1 MYIQK
6 KRDNIITD
14 EEHIINKHTEV
25 NIYEDEFRKIQI
37 RQEIQKHRSLFGY
50 RLNSCYRCI
59 SCSSDRRTQQQ
70 HKKATI
76 SEQAASTEPKTI
88 NEIETEPESET
99 TSAEVTEQETTEAT
113 TVEASKVSPPNTN
126 KSSSSDK
133 SSPAKEKP
141 TQKSSVS
148 KSNTKPKQETVTTSP
163 QQTEHVWTQAK
174 VDAVVTEIK
183 QYAIDK
189 GFVINSRLTTQGTS
203 WRNPASTESTP
214 ERVKSRLHY
223 CVDDIYTMG
232 MNRFGYI
239 PEESYLNVVAQ
250 QYTDSDGNTQ
260 WEIYVV
266 Y

>member
-1 MYIQK
+1 MKMNLEKFKSDK
-6 KRDNIITD
+6 KFRSTVLCSVIGLILVIAVSVAVPIGVHNSNI
-14 EEHIINKHTEV
+14 
-25 NIYEDEFRKIQI
+25 
-37 RQEIQKHRSLFGY
+37 
-50 RLNSCYRCI
+50 
-59 SCSSDRRTQQQ
+59 
-70 HKKATI
+70 KKATI
-76 SEQAASTEPKTI
+76 SEQAASTEPETI
-88 NEIETEPESET
+88 NEIETEPETEASEP
-99 TSAEVTEQETTEAT
+99 ETTEPT
-113 TVEASKVSPPNTN
+113 TAEITEPSKVTTPNAN

>member
-1 MYIQK
+1 MK
-6 KRDNIITD
+6 KTNFNESVERFKERIKTDKKFKTEFTTVMVASVVVIATAITVPTVIHNNKIKAEKNTVAPIIVQG
-14 EEHIINKHTEV
+14 E
-25 NIYEDEFRKIQI
+25 
-37 RQEIQKHRSLFGY
+37 
-50 RLNSCYRCI
+50 
-59 SCSSDRRTQQQ
+59 
-70 HKKATI
+70 
-76 SEQAASTEPKTI
+76 
-88 NEIETEPESET
+88 NEIESLTEEAESTANEESKPALEVSET
-99 TSAEVTEQETTEAT
+99 ENTET
-113 TVEASKVSPPNTN
+113 K
-126 KSSSSDK
+126 
-133 SSPAKEKP
+133 KP
-141 TQKSSVS
+141 TEKKAQENKKNS
-148 KSNTKPKQETVTTSP
+148 SNTKPKQETVTASP
-163 QQTEHVWTQAK
+163 QTTEHVWTQAE
-174 VDAVVTEIK
+174 VDAIVTEIK

>member
-1 MYIQK
+1 MK
-6 KRDNIITD
+6 KTNFNESVERFKERIKTDKKFKTEFTTIMVASVVVVATAITVPAVIHNNKIKAEKNTVAPIIVQG
-14 EEHIINKHTEV
+14 E
-25 NIYEDEFRKIQI
+25 
-37 RQEIQKHRSLFGY
+37 
-50 RLNSCYRCI
+50 
-59 SCSSDRRTQQQ
+59 
-70 HKKATI
+70 
-76 SEQAASTEPKTI
+76 
-88 NEIETEPESET
+88 NEIESLTEEAESTANEESQPASEVSET
-99 TSAEVTEQETTEAT
+99 ENTET
-113 TVEASKVSPPNTN
+113 K
-126 KSSSSDK
+126 
-133 SSPAKEKP
+133 KP
-141 TQKSSVS
+141 TEKKAQES
-148 KSNTKPKQETVTTSP
+148 KKNSSNTKPKQDTGTTSP
-163 QQTEHVWTQAK
+163 QTTEHVWTQAE
-174 VDAVVTEIK
+174 VDAIVTEIK